1 MPAGGAAGRA
11 SAGEEQP
18 LADSVKRG
26 GACLCAHDSS
36 SFPAS
41 RPGHPQGYWLAEPT
55 GTAIRGGAHLF
66 SLPHGRRGCLC
77 CAVAVAFGA
86 GSSAFSSE
94 APLSLPPVTPRNAER
109 LTSL

>member
-41 RPGHPQGYWLAEPT
+41 RPGHPQGYWLAEPV
-55 GTAIRGGAHLF
+55 GTAIPGGAHLV
-66 SLPHGRRGCLC
+66 SLRYGRRGCLC
-77 CAVAVAFGA
+77 CAVAVAVGA
-86 GSSAFSSE
+86 RPSGFSSE
-94 APLSLPPVTPRNAER
+94 DPLSLPPVTPPHADRIP
-109 LTSL
+109 